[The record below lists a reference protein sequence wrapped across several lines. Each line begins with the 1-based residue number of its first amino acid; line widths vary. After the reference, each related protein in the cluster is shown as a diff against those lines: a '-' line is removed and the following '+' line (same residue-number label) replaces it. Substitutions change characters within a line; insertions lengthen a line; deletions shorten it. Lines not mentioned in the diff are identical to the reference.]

1 VTQDRPGPLR
11 VAGSVSIPGPPRA
24 REARISTTLVLV
36 VVLVFSFVTGRVLR
50 RLRRRFVLPAA
61 GIYALVG
68 LAVGP
73 LGLGIVDHKVLTS
86 LQPVL
91 SLLLGLT
98 GFGMGLL
105 LRRQLADARGL
116 EVGLAAGAVVVAAVA
131 AATYG
136 ALYVL
141 QGGLAGAV
149 DSGSDALWAPL
160 WPAVAV
166 GAVAAVC
173 DAQLLRSLA
182 DRAGAIGPVRNL
194 TVTLAVSSSIVA
206 VAALGLS
213 LALARARQSAVHLQ
227 LTPTE
232 WLLAA
237 LAAGVACG
245 VLFVLFVG
253 KWGNDQR
260 AFLATVAI
268 ITFASGIAAAIGISP
283 LLAGMIAGLTASVLS
298 VQAET
303 VGDALERLEAPAL
316 VGIMI
321 LAGAM
326 WTPPPTALW
335 LLVVVYLG
343 IRPVA
348 LRSAAFVLPRLV
360 AGLPRAH
367 RLGSALLPQGAL
379 GAAIAANFAQVFP
392 EHAPLVLTVGL
403 VGLLV
408 SDAVGY
414 ATVRRVLADA
424 GEIAHRASEL
434 SPRETT

>member
-1 VTQDRPGPLR
+1 M
-11 VAGSVSIPGPPRA
+11 
-24 REARISTTLVLV
+24 
-36 VVLVFSFVTGRVLR
+36 LVFSFVTGRLLR
-50 RLRRRFVLPAA
+50 RLRRRFVLPSA

-68 LAVGP
+68 IAVGP
-73 LGLGIVDHKVLTS
+73 LGLGIVDARILQE
-86 LQPVL
+86 LQPAL
-91 SLLLGLT
+91 SLLLGLI

-116 EVGLAAGAVVVAAVA
+116 EVGLALGAAVVVTVA
-131 AATYG
+131 AATWA
-136 ALYVL
+136 ALYAL
-141 QGGLAGAV
+141 LGGFTGAPV
-149 DSGSDALWAPL
+149 DPWVPV

-173 DAQLLRSLA
+173 DAHLLRSLA
-182 DRAGAIGPVRNL
+182 DRAGARGPVRDL
-194 TVTLAVSSSIVA
+194 TATLAVASSIVA

-213 LALARARQSAVHLQ
+213 LALARARDAAVGLH

-253 KWGNDQR
+253 RWGNDQR

-268 ITFASGIAAAIGISP
+268 VTFASGIAAAIGISP
-283 LLAGMIAGLTASVLS
+283 LLAGMIAGLTVSVLS
-298 VQAET
+298 AHAEQ
-303 VGDALERLEAPAL
+303 VGDALERLETPAV
-316 VGIMI
+316 VGIVV
-321 LAGAM
+321 LAGAT
-326 WTPPPTALW
+326 WSPPQLALW
-335 LLVVVYLG
+335 LPVVLYLG
-343 IRPVA
+343 VRPLA
-348 LRSAAFVLPRLV
+348 LRTAAFTLPRVV

-392 EHAPLVLTVGL
+392 QHAPLVLSVGL

-408 SDAVGY
+408 SDAAGY

-424 GEIAHRASEL
+424 GEIVHRAAPE
-434 SPRETT
+434 PTPVNP

>member
-1 VTQDRPGPLR
+1 M
-11 VAGSVSIPGPPRA
+11 
-24 REARISTTLVLV
+24 LV
-36 VVLVFSFVTGRVLR
+36 VVLVFSFVTGQLLR

-61 GIYALVG
+61 GIYVLVG
-68 LAVGP
+68 IAVGP
-73 LGLGIVDHKVLTS
+73 LGLDIVDERVITS

-116 EVGLAAGAVVVAAVA
+116 EVGLAAGAVVVAAVGG
-131 AATYG
+131 ATWA
-136 ALYVL
+136 ALYGL
-141 QGGLAGAV
+141 RGGFVTAGT
-149 DSGSDALWAPL
+149 DPWAPL

-182 DRAGAIGPVRNL
+182 DRAGARGPVREL

-213 LALARARQSAVHLQ
+213 LALARARLSAVSLS

-237 LAAGVACG
+237 LASGVACG

-253 KWGNDQR
+253 RWANDQR

-298 VQAET
+298 AHADA

-316 VGIMI
+316 IGIMI

-326 WTPPPTALW
+326 WRPPSPVGW

-343 IRPVA
+343 IRPLA

-392 EHAPLVLTVGL
+392 EHGPLVLTVGL

-424 GEIAHRASEL
+424 GEIVHRAAE
-434 SPRETT
+434 PPQEAQ